1 MMENRIIHEKVPT
14 RAQENRGSD
23 KEASNSEERTS
34 KMGKNIVNERNF
46 GEAAKL
52 KTKKKRTN
60 GSARLRKS

>member
-34 KMGKNIVNERNF
+34 NKGKHIANERNF
-46 GEAAKL
+46 GGTAKL